1 MVEDAKHARAS
12 VAGPVPEGAGLAH
25 KLFDIL
31 NEEGRVHAVDNGTMC
46 RRTGEAVD
54 MVDGA
59 VTADH
64 RGIVGPL
71 VDEDPEGWN
80 GSYSGCDV
88 AEGALN
94 RVMSSH

>member
-1 MVEDAKHARAS
+1 MVEDAKHARAT

-31 NEEGRVHAVDNGTMC
+31 NEEGRVHLVDNGTIC

-59 VTADH
+59 ITADH
-64 RGIVGPL
+64 RGIVDIL
-71 VDEDPEGWN
+71 VNKHLEG
-80 GSYSGCDV
+80 
-88 AEGALN
+88 
-94 RVMSSH
+94 